1 MVAVVSPAT
10 SLYLLFF
17 FVFDVASSEALSFNS
32 VVKSV
37 RGGVRFQSGRVSA
50 IQTTKSCA
58 SQVEEKSEGSGTLT
72 SIANLSKNIIGGGM
86 LSLPA
91 GMAAGG
97 GTG

>member
-1 MVAVVSPAT
+1 MVAVVSTAA
-10 SLYLLFF
+10 SLYLLVFF
-17 FVFDVASSEALSFNS
+17 AFGLASSEALSFNS

-37 RGGVRFQSGRVSA
+37 RGGIGVQNGGVSA
-50 IQTTKSCA
+50 IQTAKSCV
-58 SQVEEKSEGSGTLT
+58 SQAEEKSEGSGTIT